1 MPTKNQLQ
9 STLKRYGLKV
19 SGNKQQLIQRI
30 HNHEQKMDY
39 LKNLISKGTVDS
51 HTVCTSTEVDDRQCA
66 ICFAELAEKT
76 AQTTLECSHS
86 FCTSCI
92 LRWFQNNNTC
102 PCCRAEVPNVV
113 VQQSSNNDGYWRTIA
128 RNTHFAHRATIRS
141 LEEKNSRLQSQIQ
154 SITQERN
161 RARND
166 LRELEEKYKNA
177 EIRLALLSN
186 NLPES
191 EFRIVKLTFNPRGYM
206 GVEQEYWM
214 AEALLFARYKVKNGD
229 YVWMLC
235 DRGWRGDGSWKTM
248 CTGGGGIGGGEDP
261 DCPHVNYEESL
272 EEWIRSLVENGLKR
286 NQVPKDKEV
295 LWDDNWHNVLGTY
308 DIENDRIIPI
318 RDTHQL
324 GDTWRE
330 SESIL
335 SILGDCWE
343 WGLISDEE
351 LNSIN
356 DNDKFQKF
364 PEKLENIAYGEG
376 GAVWRPKTSVVGYN
390 EVMCLEQ

>member
-1 MPTKNQLQ
+1 MPSKNQLQ
-9 STLKRYGLKV
+9 STLRHYGLKV

-39 LKNLISKGTVDS
+39 LKNLISKSSVDT
-51 HTVCTSTEVDDRQCA
+51 HTVSTSTEVDDRQCA

-102 PCCRAEVPNVV
+102 PCCRVEVPNVV
-113 VQQSSNNDGYWRTIA
+113 VQQSSNNDDETYTMSQFLDDFEAENDG
-128 RNTHFAHRATIRS
+128 
-141 LEEKNSRLQSQIQ
+141 LQWQLTR
-154 SITQERN
+154 ITNERN
-161 RARND
+161 RVRND
-166 LRELEEKYKNA
+166 LRELEEKYENT
-177 EIRLALLSN
+177 EIRMALLSN

-191 EFRIVKLTFNPRGYM
+191 EFRIVKLTYPNASGYM
-206 GVEQEYWM
+206 GWEKEDWI

-235 DRGWRGDGSWKTM
+235 DRGWRGDGSCMGNGKAFL
-248 CTGGGGIGGGEDP
+248 DN
-261 DCPHVNYEESL
+261 VNDEESL

-295 LWDDNWHNVLGTY
+295 LWDDNWYNVLGTY

-324 GDTWRE
+324 GATSSYEQQSDYQ
-330 SESIL
+330 SIL
-335 SILGDCWE
+335 SILGECWE
-343 WGLISDEE
+343 RGLISDEE

-364 PEKLENIAYGEG
+364 PEKLENIAYGFG
-376 GAVWRPKTSVVGYN
+376 GAVWWPKTSVVGYN
-390 EVMCLEQ
+390 EVRCLEC